1 MEGEEM
7 KERAKAYIMARYE
20 DTEDGAYNRIRKG
33 AMALGFTIEEMC
45 IAIVLYA
52 NSTVKGE

>member
-1 MEGEEM
+1 M